1 MYNFVNDYSEGC
13 HINILKRLEKENLK
27 QKAGYSM
34 DEISLS
40 VKEKIRTLI
49 GDQKA
54 DVHFFVGGTQ
64 ANSTMIANVLRPYQ
78 GVVCAETGHIAEHET
93 GAVEATGH
101 KVLTVESNDGK
112 LKPSLLIELLKEHF
126 DSEISEHMVQ
136 PGMVYISD
144 STEVGTI
151 YKKAEIEEI
160 YKVCQ
165 EYDLPLFIDGARIG
179 SALTSKE
186 NDIDIK
192 DLPKICDMFYIGGTK
207 NGALLG
213 ECAVIVNDRYKKDFR
228 YLLKNRGALMAKGYV
243 IAINFDELFKDDL
256 FFKLATFANEQ
267 AQKLGDAL
275 SKLNVKMYQKQVTN
289 QVFPIL
295 SNKQIA
301 KLAEKYGFETWIKI
315 DDENC
320 AVRFC
325 MSWATIPE
333 KVDELIEDIKKVL

>member
-1 MYNFVNDYSEGC
+1 MYNFINDYSEGC
-13 HINILKRLEKENLK
+13 HINILKRLEKENLV
-27 QKAGYSM
+27 QKSGYGM
-34 DEISLS
+34 DDISLS
-40 VKEKIRTLI
+40 VKKKMGELI
-49 GDQKA
+49 GDTNA

-78 GVVCAETGHIAEHET
+78 GVVCVETGHIAEHET

-101 KVLTVESNDGK
+101 KVLTIPSADGK
-112 LKPSLLIELLKEHF
+112 LDPSLLEKFIKDHF
-126 DSEISEHMVQ
+126 EDSTAEHMVQ

-151 YKKAEIEEI
+151 YKKAEVEAI
-160 YKVCQ
+160 YKICK
-165 EYDLPLFIDGARIG
+165 EYELPLFIDGARLG

-228 YLLKNRGALMAKGYV
+228 YLIKNRAGLMAKGYI

-267 AQKLGDAL
+267 AEKLGKAL
-275 SKLNVKMYQKQVTN
+275 SEMNVEMYQKQVTN

-295 SNKQIA
+295 SNNQIN
-301 KLAEKYGFETWIKI
+301 KLSEKYGFEIWSKI
-315 DDENC
+315 DDEHL

-333 KVDELIEDIKKVL
+333 KVDELIKDIKEVL